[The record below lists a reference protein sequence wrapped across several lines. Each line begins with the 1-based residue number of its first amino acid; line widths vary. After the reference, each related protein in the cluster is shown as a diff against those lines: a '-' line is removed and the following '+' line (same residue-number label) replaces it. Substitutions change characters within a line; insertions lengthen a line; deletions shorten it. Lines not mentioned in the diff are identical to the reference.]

1 MNRQGGGA
9 LAAPLDWTGPMRRA
23 AGFPA
28 GEGAERDKS
37 PGGPVFQVV
46 TAVSRKIAK
55 VAVAKAVYAIDKP
68 YDYLVPRELEERL
81 RPGMRVLVPFSAGN
95 RGSDGL
101 VLSIYE
107 APSAGE
113 ALKSI
118 QAALDP
124 EPVLDEKAIQLALW
138 MREQYFC
145 TVYDCVKAML
155 PAGLYFSLKDQVA
168 IRPGVDREKAYAAAE
183 GAPTAVQLLDLLW
196 SWGGK
201 GEMEQ
206 IRLAFGARDPNPA
219 IRRLT
224 EAGVAEL
231 ETGAQRAV
239 GDKTEKLA
247 VLAVPAEDAMAM
259 VAPRRKTAPLRYA
272 VTELLCALGAASVKD
287 LCYFTGASPQTLK
300 SLEKSGILTLEK
312 QEVLRRT
319 PLEDVDPAP
328 PPALN
333 EAQQEAFEG
342 LDALARRDGPAAAL
356 LYGVTGSGKT
366 QVYIRLIQAV
376 LARGQT
382 ALVLVPEIVLTPQ
395 LLRIFASHFGRQVA
409 ILHSSLRAGERYDEW
424 KRARR
429 GEAQVVIGTR
439 SAVFAPLD
447 NLGLIILDEE
457 QESSYKSENV
467 PRYHARDVAKYRC
480 VQNGALLVLGSATPS
495 VETMYQAKEGQIGLF
510 QLKYRYNQRALPQV
524 LIVDLK
530 EELHQGSAG
539 PISSV
544 LRRELEENLKRE
556 EQTILFLN
564 RRGASRMVSC
574 GECGQVPECP
584 RCSVKLTY
592 HSANNRLMCHHC
604 GFSRPL
610 PPVCP
615 SCGGLLNFIGTGTQQ
630 VETELRDLFPWAQV
644 LRMDTDTVSAA
655 HPHEEL
661 LDRFRT
667 ERIPVLV
674 GTQMVAKGL
683 DFENVTLVGVIA
695 PDLSLYV
702 DDFRAGE
709 RTFSLLTQVVGRAG
723 RGEKRGRA
731 VIQTFTPGNDV
742 IRCAALQDYDGFYE
756 KEIELRR
763 LRNDPPFARHVV
775 ITASG
780 PEEGA
785 VLRCCSRLRRT
796 LERDLPGLPG
806 VWQLLG
812 PAPAAV
818 AKVNNRYRYRLTLTG
833 RPDRAFRS
841 LLAYLLAAAQ
851 RDRENKGVCV
861 YADADPYNS

>member
-1 MNRQGGGA
+1 MG
-9 LAAPLDWTGPMRRA
+9 
-23 AGFPA
+23 
-28 GEGAERDKS
+28 
-37 PGGPVFQVV
+37 
-46 TAVSRKIAK
+46 RKIAK
-55 VAVAKAVYAIDKP
+55 VAVARAVYAIDKP
-68 YDYLVPRELEERL
+68 YDYLVPLELEGRL
-81 RPGMRVLVPFSAGN
+81 EPGMRVLVPFAAGN

-101 VLSIYE
+101 VLSLYE

-113 ALKSI
+113 SLKLI
-118 QAALDP
+118 QAVLDDQ
-124 EPVLDEKAIQLALW
+124 PVLDARAIQLALW
-138 MREQYFC
+138 MRERCFC

-155 PAGLYFSLKDQVA
+155 PAGLYFSLRDQVA
-168 IRPGVDREKAYAAAE
+168 VRPGVDRERAYRAAE
-183 GAPTAVQLLDLLW
+183 GSPAAVQLLDLLW

-201 GEMEQ
+201 GDMEQ

-224 EAGVAEL
+224 EAGVTAL
-231 ETGAQRAV
+231 ETAAQRAV
-239 GDKTEKLA
+239 GDKKEKLA

-259 VAPRRKTAPLRYA
+259 VASRRKSAPLRYA

-287 LCYFTGASPQTLK
+287 LCYFTGASASTLK

-312 QEVLRRT
+312 QEVLRRI
-319 PLEDVDPAP
+319 PLEDVAPAEP
-328 PPALN
+328 PVLN
-333 EAQQEAFEG
+333 KEQQAAFEG
-342 LDALARRDGPAAAL
+342 LDALARQGKPAAAL

-366 QVYIRLIQAV
+366 QVYIRLIQET
-376 LARGQT
+376 LARGRT

-395 LLRIFASHFGRQVA
+395 LLRIFAAHFGKQVA
-409 ILHSSLRAGERYDEW
+409 VLHSSLRTGERYDEW

-429 GEAQVVIGTR
+429 GEAPVVIGTR

-457 QESSYKSENV
+457 QEGSYKSENV

-480 VQNGALLVLGSATPS
+480 VQNRALLVLGSATPS
-495 VETMYQAKEGQIGLF
+495 IETMYQAKEGQIGLF
-510 QLKYRYNQRALPQV
+510 QLKTRYNRKALPQV
-524 LIVDLK
+524 LVVDLK
-530 EELHQGSAG
+530 EELRQGNAG
-539 PISSV
+539 AISSV
-544 LRRELEENLKRE
+544 LREELAENFKRE
-556 EQTILFLN
+556 EQAILFLN

-574 GECGQVPECP
+574 GECGEVPECP

-604 GFSRPL
+604 GHSQPL

-615 SCGGLLNFIGTGTQQ
+615 ACGGLLNFVGTGTQR
-630 VETELRDLFPWAQV
+630 VEEELRDLFPWAEV

-661 LDRFRT
+661 LDRFRR

-683 DFENVTLVGVIA
+683 DFENVTLVGVVA

-723 RGEKRGRA
+723 RGEKQGRA
-731 VIQTFTPGNDV
+731 VIQTFTPKNDV

-756 KEIELRR
+756 REIELRR

-780 PEEGA
+780 LEEGA
-785 VLRCCSRLRRT
+785 VLRCCSRLRRC
-796 LERDLPGLPG
+796 LEQDLPKIPG
-806 VWQLLG
+806 QWQLLG
-812 PAPAAV
+812 PVPAAV

-833 RPDRAFRS
+833 QPGKEFRA
-841 LLAYLLAAAQ
+841 LLAYLLQAAH
-851 RDRENKGVCV
+851 RDKENRGVSV
-861 YADADPYNS
+861 YADADPYHN